1 MDLEKLREDLKK
13 VNTIEGENVSLQM
26 VIVTRRYKIQ
36 EICDFREELKN
47 ELNIKPYY
55 IYRPI

>member
-36 EICDFREELKN
+36 ELCDFREELKN